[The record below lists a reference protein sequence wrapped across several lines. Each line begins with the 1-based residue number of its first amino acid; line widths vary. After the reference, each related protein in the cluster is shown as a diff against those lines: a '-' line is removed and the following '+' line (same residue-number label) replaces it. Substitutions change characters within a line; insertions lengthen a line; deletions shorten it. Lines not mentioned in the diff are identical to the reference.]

1 MKNIETRNINKLYQD
16 FINAVEEYTYQR
28 KNSDHISDI
37 ISQGLS
43 TFIKYPLSESVS
55 LFLLN
60 DLTFEFEHNKTLPEI
75 FSSENISF
83 FEKLVNKG
91 IVGNALESG
100 HKLIFEKDD
109 VLREDFI
116 IFPLI
121 TSNSGVVGLL
131 VLILL
136 DQIESKNKPA
146 ALLIENLHKMSSILA
161 SLFATVIENSL
172 FFQHLNKA
180 QSLLEQKVA
189 ARTMSLIQGKRE
201 LQTILNT
208 LHTGI
213 LLVESETGKIV
224 NSNPIAQQIIGL
236 DQDELLGQLYTDFF
250 APGDEGSDLSPSKEN
265 YESIIRN
272 VNGDSIPVL
281 RNIADIYLGSQKF
294 RIESFHD
301 ITERKSAETA
311 LKKSNELLELK
322 IQERTIDLQLLVH
335 KLKEEVNEREKA
347 EKELRRMLETEKE
360 VGDLKTRFISLVS
373 HEFRT
378 PMTIIRSAAQM
389 IEKFKDK
396 LSDEEKT
403 EKIKRILVTV
413 DTMADI
419 LENVL
424 FIGKTDSGTISLNPR
439 EVDLSS
445 YCSNII
451 RDFKLGLNIERQFNL
466 NLPAGSP
473 SIHVDTK
480 LIRHI
485 LFNLISNA
493 VKYSPEN
500 TPVDFNLEV
509 TDTKCVLTVKDYGIG
524 IPSDEQEKIFE
535 LFYRARN
542 SGSIP
547 GTGLGMS
554 VIIRSIKLHGGKLE
568 LSSRE
573 NTGSTFTVSLPN
585 LKNIEV
591 DK

>member
-37 ISQGLS
+37 INQGLG

-75 FSSENISF
+75 FSSENIHF
-83 FEKLVNKG
+83 FEKLVDMG
-91 IVGNALESG
+91 VVGNALESG
-100 HKLIFEKDD
+100 HKQVFDKDD
-109 VLREDFI
+109 ILGEDFI

-131 VLILL
+131 IMILL
-136 DQIESKNKPA
+136 EHIEPKNKTTE
-146 ALLIENLHKMSSILA
+146 LLINNLHKMSSILS

-172 FFQHLNKA
+172 FFQNLNKA

-201 LQTILNT
+201 LQIILNT
-208 LHTGI
+208 LQTGI

-236 DQDELLGQLYTDFF
+236 DQDELIGQLYTDFF
-250 APGDEGSDLSPSKEN
+250 APGDEGSDLSPSKGN

-281 RNIADIYLGSQKF
+281 RNISDIYLGSQKF
-294 RIESFHD
+294 RIESFND
-301 ITERKSAETA
+301 ITERKRAETA

-322 IQERTIDLQLLVH
+322 VQERTIDLQLLVH

-396 LSDEEKT
+396 LSDNEKT

-424 FIGKTDSGTISLNPR
+424 FIGKTDSGTINLNPR

-451 RDFKLGLNIERQFNL
+451 NDLKLGLDTDRQFNIT
-466 NLPAGSP
+466 LPSGFS
-473 SIHVDTK
+473 SLYVDSK

-493 VKYSPEN
+493 IKYSPEN
-500 TPVDFNLEV
+500 SPIDFTLEV
-509 TDTKCVLTVKDYGIG
+509 TDAKCVLTVTDYGIG

-573 NTGSTFTVSLPN
+573 NAGTTFIVSLPN